1 MLVFYCVTGGIIA
14 SVYTDLIQGIIM
26 VVAAVLVFMTAIM
39 VVEGGLTGMAETM
52 LADDP
57 ESIGPWGT
65 RGMVGCLSWY
75 IVFTIGLAG
84 QPHIITKFMM
94 TRRVDEARAMLPV
107 SVLGYVLSACLWVGI
122 GLCMRTLV
130 LQGIHEPLDVADQA
144 APQFLQHYANPILAG
159 VVFAGLFSAIM
170 STADGFLNIGAA
182 AVVHDIPRAVRGRSL
197 KNELL
202 WARIATVLLAT
213 LAAVFALYSGDMI
226 AILGAFGWSLLT
238 QAKTGSRH
246 RSGDGPLIVPRWL
259 EMDLDTLF
267 GGGLLDFERTAAL
280 LERQNVGNQRLY
292 LNLTERHE
300 PKCLHKS
307 VGARDRTD
315 EIQVSRHGQSHVELF
330 DRLLIES
337 NDGHRPPLTH
347 AVHATRKRLA
357 ITTGLDREVHTTTSS
372 LIQNRLPEILSGNVD
387 IQVRAEIHTQGELL
401 RLGTSQDNPARPVGQ
416 RRLNREETDGPITRH
431 ECRGPGLEAGLANRL
446 DHGGGRFDKNSSIE
460 RDTLGERVT
469 MPSGHGQILRKRTVF
484 ATAKP
489 NLLLHV
495 AEVIKPSHTG
505 FTVPATDAHIT
516 GHAIPHLKVLDGR
529 SHLNDGPRPLVPQ
542 NHRITCPAQTKVRHG
557 TFEHLN
563 VRTTNPH
570 TMNANQELIF
580 SRNRTVHLDQ
590 LPLIWAGQLQ
600 GIHKYLLDKID
611 RFKRLFTVSSSTD
624 SSKRQRKPQPPETI
638 PRMHNRQE
646 CPGPLS
652 VPSPCVRQKT

>member
-1 MLVFYCVTGGIIA
+1 MENFRAEIALGFVIGYMALCIAIGIWAMRRTKSTQDFFMASRHLGFIVASVAVFSSIMSGFGFVGGPGLVYKMGTSSFWMIICTSIGISLAFFLLGKRLRLIAELRQPISLPDAIRARYKSTSTSLLTAIAILLGVLGYLATQILAMAAVMQTILAAVPWIGDVPGEICLVISSAVLVFYCVTGGIIA

-226 AILGAFGWSLLT
+226 AILGAFGWSTFAAAIVPTVAIGFNWKRATPLACNLAIVSSLLINFSLKIFDVTLPYNFDVGALSLLT
-238 QAKTGSRH
+238 SIT
-246 RSGDGPLIVPRWL
+246 LFFIVSLCSPRPKL
-259 EMDLDTLF
+259 DPDIEAVMDL
-267 GGGLLDFERTAAL
+267 
-280 LERQNVGNQRLY
+280 
-292 LNLTERHE
+292 
-300 PKCLHKS
+300 
-307 VGARDRTD
+307 
-315 EIQVSRHGQSHVELF
+315 
-330 DRLLIES
+330 
-337 NDGHRPPLTH
+337 
-347 AVHATRKRLA
+347 
-357 ITTGLDREVHTTTSS
+357 
-372 LIQNRLPEILSGNVD
+372 
-387 IQVRAEIHTQGELL
+387 
-401 RLGTSQDNPARPVGQ
+401 
-416 RRLNREETDGPITRH
+416 
-431 ECRGPGLEAGLANRL
+431 
-446 DHGGGRFDKNSSIE
+446 
-460 RDTLGERVT
+460 
-469 MPSGHGQILRKRTVF
+469 
-484 ATAKP
+484 
-489 NLLLHV
+489 
-495 AEVIKPSHTG
+495 
-505 FTVPATDAHIT
+505 
-516 GHAIPHLKVLDGR
+516 
-529 SHLNDGPRPLVPQ
+529 
-542 NHRITCPAQTKVRHG
+542 
-557 TFEHLN
+557 
-563 VRTTNPH
+563 
-570 TMNANQELIF
+570 
-580 SRNRTVHLDQ
+580 
-590 LPLIWAGQLQ
+590 
-600 GIHKYLLDKID
+600 
-611 RFKRLFTVSSSTD
+611 
-624 SSKRQRKPQPPETI
+624 
-638 PRMHNRQE
+638 
-646 CPGPLS
+646 
-652 VPSPCVRQKT
+652 